1 MTPVE
6 TAIHSVSRV
15 FGSFHP
21 LSMPRLARGHYR
33 REIVA
38 WAGLALGMGAV
49 EGAVGGVIAKNIFEN
64 TVSPAMLNFTVAILT
79 GAPAFVNISS
89 FIWTGLSLGRHKIRF
104 LVGLQIAA
112 MAFVALVAFAP
123 LNSLGLLMLTVGLT
137 GARMCWS
144 GVVILRSTVWRANYP
159 RYARAKMAGKIA
171 TVQILLMALT
181 GLCIGFAIKDY
192 PTSFRFIYP
201 FVAVIGMA
209 GAWVYLGMRMRGHRA
224 LLVAESNRDKGS
236 LKSVNPL
243 ALLEILRNDRRYRRF
258 QYCMFMFGLG
268 NLMVTAP
275 LVIMLKDR
283 FTMNP
288 LESVL
293 IATTLPLL
301 LMPVSIPVWSKL
313 LDRVHIIE
321 FRAIHSWSFVA
332 SIITMLLACVL
343 DIPALLWVG
352 AVLQGIAYGGGV
364 LAWNLGHHDFAPVE
378 KASQYMGVHVTLT
391 GIRGLVA
398 LVVPVGVYE
407 LLEHL
412 RPGSGGWVFAM
423 CLFFCLCGT
432 IGFILMRRS
441 LAGPGHDSRFSDG
454 PPVQP
459 PVAG

>member
-1 MTPVE
+1 M
-6 TAIHSVSRV
+6 
-15 FGSFHP
+15 
-21 LSMPRLARGHYR
+21 ARGHYR

-38 WAGLALGMGAV
+38 WAGLALGIGAV
-49 EGAVGGVIAKNIFEN
+49 EGGVGGIIAKNIFEG
-64 TVSPAMLNFTVAILT
+64 TVSPAMLNFTVAVLT

-104 LVGLQIAA
+104 LVGLQIAS
-112 MAFVALVAFAP
+112 MVFVALVALAP
-123 LNSLGLLMLTVGLT
+123 LNSLGLLMLVVGVT

-159 RYARAKMAGKIA
+159 RHARAKMAGKIA
-171 TVQILLMALT
+171 TVQILLMAFT
-181 GLCIGFAIKDY
+181 GLGIGLAIKDH
-192 PTSFRFIYP
+192 PEAFRIIYP
-201 FVAVIGMA
+201 LVAVIGMA
-209 GAWVYLGMRMRGHRA
+209 GAWVYRGMRMRGHRA
-224 LLVAESNRDKGS
+224 LLVAENSHDQGSRKGI
-236 LKSVNPL
+236 NPL
-243 ALLEILRNDRRYRRF
+243 ALLDVLKYDRRYRRF
-258 QYCMFMFGLG
+258 QFCMFLFGLG

-275 LVIMLKDR
+275 LVIMLKDH
-283 FTMNP
+283 FAMNP

-332 SIITMLLACVL
+332 AIITMLLASVL
-343 DIPALLWVG
+343 NIPALLWVG

-378 KASQYMGVHVTLT
+378 KASLYMGVHVTLT

-441 LAGPGHDSRFSDG
+441 LAGPGHDSTFSDG

>member
-1 MTPVE
+1 MY
-6 TAIHSVSRV
+6 S
-15 FGSFHP
+15 
-21 LSMPRLARGHYR
+21 
-33 REIVA
+33 
-38 WAGLALGMGAV
+38 
-49 EGAVGGVIAKNIFEN
+49 
-64 TVSPAMLNFTVAILT
+64 
-79 GAPAFVNISS
+79 
-89 FIWTGLSLGRHKIRF
+89 
-104 LVGLQIAA
+104 
-112 MAFVALVAFAP
+112 
-123 LNSLGLLMLTVGLT
+123 
-137 GARMCWS
+137 
-144 GVVILRSTVWRANYP
+144 
-159 RYARAKMAGKIA
+159 
-171 TVQILLMALT
+171 
-181 GLCIGFAIKDY
+181 
-192 PTSFRFIYP
+192 
-201 FVAVIGMA
+201 
-209 GAWVYLGMRMRGHRA
+209 GMRMRGHRA
-224 LLVAESNRDKGS
+224 LLVAESNRIVGS
-236 LKSVNPL
+236 LKRVNPL
-243 ALLEILRNDRRYRRF
+243 SLLEVLRKDRRYRRF

-275 LVIMLKDR
+275 LVILLKDQ
-283 FTMNP
+283 FAMTP

-332 SIITMLLACVL
+332 SIITMLFASVL

-378 KASQYMGVHVTLT
+378 KASLYMAVHVTLT

-432 IGFILMRRS
+432 IGFVLMRRS
-441 LAGPGHDSRFSDG
+441 LSGPGHDSTFSDG
-454 PPVQP
+454 PPIQP